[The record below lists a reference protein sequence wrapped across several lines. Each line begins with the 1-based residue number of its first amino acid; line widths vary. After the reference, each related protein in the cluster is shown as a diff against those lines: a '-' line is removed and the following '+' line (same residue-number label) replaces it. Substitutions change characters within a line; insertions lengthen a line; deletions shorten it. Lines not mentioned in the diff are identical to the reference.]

1 MKLMWQ
7 TGKTKTNGKH
17 TVMLGTS
24 GGKYVENSNVYV
36 VCGCDDYDTHLL
48 GAFATMELA
57 QDYKDRCDAA
67 GIYDYYTITSMKVV
81 TE

>member
-1 MKLMWQ
+1 MKL
-7 TGKTKTNGKH
+7 GVNGEKS
-17 TVMLGTS
+17 VG
-24 GGKYVENSNVYV
+24 NNVYV
-36 VCGCDDYDTHLL
+36 VCGCDDYDTNLL
-48 GAFATMELA
+48 GAFASMQLA